1 MKLPYSL
8 LATRLFD
15 TPLLAHPAKAR
26 QVAKVFTDRQKR
38 RAMEDDDWYDQ
49 ETVVTSGAV
58 EVTTRRTQ
66 PIYNVVGGAAII
78 PVSGSLIHK
87 SGNLHMESG
96 NTGYDGLLAKIRIA
110 RQDAGVKGIWLD
122 LDSYGGEVSGC
133 FDCADEI
140 RAESARAGGKPVW
153 GCVNEAAYSAAY
165 ALASQCDVLIAP
177 RTAGMGSIGVV
188 MMHADYSEMLKEDG
202 VKVTLIHAGE
212 HKVDGNPYE
221 ALSDATY
228 KERLASCEAVRN
240 LFAETVAKGR
250 GVSAESMLDTEAA
263 CYDATNGK
271 ALGMIDSIA
280 SATTGFTAF
289 LDHLNGR

>member
-26 QVAKVFTDRQKR
+26 QVAKVFTDRQR
-38 RAMEDDDWYDQ
+38 QRAGMFDDEGDLPASTGSGIYP
-49 ETVVTSGAV
+49 VV
-58 EVTTRRTQ
+58 E
-66 PIYNVVGGAAII
+66 GAAII
-78 PVSGSLIHK
+78 PISGSLAHK
-87 SGNLHMESG
+87 TGNLQPYSG
-96 NTGYDGLLAKIRIA
+96 MTGYDGLAAKFRIA
-110 RQDAGVKGIWLD
+110 RADPAVKGIWLEI
-122 LDSYGGEVSGC
+122 DSYGGEVSGC
-133 FDCADEI
+133 FDLADEI
-140 RAESARAGGKPVW
+140 RAESARNGGKPVW
-153 GCVNEAAYSAAY
+153 GTVNEAAYSAAY

-177 RTAGMGSIGVV
+177 RTAGLGSIGVV
-188 MMHADYSEMLKEDG
+188 MMHADYSEMLKEEG

-228 KERLASCEAVRN
+228 QDWLASCESVRN

-250 GVSAESMLDTEAA
+250 GVSAESMLATEAA
-263 CYDATNGK
+263 CYDATKGK

-280 SATTGFTAF
+280 SATAGFNAF
-289 LDHLNGR
+289 VDHLNGR

>member
-26 QVAKVFTDRQKR
+26 QVAKVFTDRQR
-38 RAMEDDDWYDQ
+38 HRAGMFDDEGDMP
-49 ETVVTSGAV
+49 
-58 EVTTRRTQ
+58 RTESRGVY
-66 PIYNVVGGAAII
+66 PVIEGAAII
-78 PVSGSLIHK
+78 PVTGSLAHK
-87 SGNLHMESG
+87 TGNLHPESG
-96 NTGYDGLLAKIRIA
+96 MTGYDGLSAKIRIA
-110 RQDAGVKGIWLD
+110 RADPAVKGIWLEIN
-122 LDSYGGEVSGC
+122 SHGGEVSGC
-133 FDCADEI
+133 FDLADKI

-228 KERLASCEAVRN
+228 KEWLASCEAVRN

-250 GVSAESMLDTEAA
+250 GVSAESMLATEAA

-280 SATTGFTAF
+280 SATTGFNAF
-289 LDHLNGR
+289 VDHLNGR